1 MEGIC
6 FLGQALNQKMNIM
19 GREQKGEW
27 VNVGFVVNV
36 WWWSMPGL
44 CPASVVMMIA
54 SDFCFDRLM
63 DGQSIRSAPFL
74 SPPLLK
80 SPPGFC
86 HDLPMMGLGLPRG
99 GGGMWP

>member
-1 MEGIC
+1 M
-6 FLGQALNQKMNIM
+6 
-19 GREQKGEW
+19 
-27 VNVGFVVNV
+27 GFVVNV